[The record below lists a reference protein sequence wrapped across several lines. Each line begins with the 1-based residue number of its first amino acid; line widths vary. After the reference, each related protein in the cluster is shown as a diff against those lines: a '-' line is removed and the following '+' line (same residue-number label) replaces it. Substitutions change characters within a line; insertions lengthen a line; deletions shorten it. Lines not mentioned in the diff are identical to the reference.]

1 MPTPITAGDPIFAGI
16 ASSVPSSFLADVVGL
31 INRSPNLLAQIA
43 QLDAFTLPGGGSA
56 RIALQSGAG
65 NGASSSYHSA
75 VINISALASYDD
87 SQSIALGGNLDPA
100 QSPEYVTP
108 AGVFVGLLAYELAHW
123 TDPQLGPIYTGGLPG
138 YTIEQAVATEF
149 ASEGK
154 SADSQYTAMMQIQ
167 STEATNPV
175 PSSMANGNILFNVT
189 SNPAQDTNLLA
200 QLAALQSTPTP
211 VAATVS
217 LLGSQ
222 FWNVPVD
229 GGNFLSTMW
238 NSYGENGARDDLGIV
253 LSQITGF
260 SVRESNA
267 GTLEGCTIET
277 GAPGSAA
284 LTYLI
289 ACPTP
294 GQQQAQITDTASGNL
309 LATVDTVIDA
319 GTGQMQLSLAAH
331 DFSFSVPNGSVALGV
346 TGDND
351 RLFGQAGVTDLNV
364 ALSGTGALVCLQSGS
379 STITGADSTST
390 VFGGASDVTYAG
402 GGGILVMGAG
412 AATVTGGPRESVFG
426 GTGGVT
432 YQGATEYA
440 DVIGGAGSCTIRAGA
455 GGGWYGGGGLGH
467 NALTATG
474 AGTVL
479 DAGGNDDTLT
489 GAAGGGAYLIAAA
502 GNETLQGGNQTGD
515 TIFFLGA
522 GPDLVQAGHGGS
534 VIVTG
539 SGTATIDGGGG
550 WDQVWGGTGGP
561 DRFVAGNGGV
571 LAISG
576 FRPGLDHISADGQHV
591 TAASEGAAGT
601 VFALSSGATIILAGV
616 AVQPGGA
623 FS

>member
-1 MPTPITAGDPIFAGI
+1 MPTPITASDPIFAGI
-16 ASSVPSSFLADVVGL
+16 ASSVPASFLADVVGL

-43 QLDAFTLPGGGSA
+43 QLDAFTLPGGGTA

-75 VINISALASYDD
+75 VINISALSSYDD
-87 SQSIALGGNLDPA
+87 SQSIALGGNLDPT
-100 QSPEYVTP
+100 QSPEYITP

-175 PSSMANGNILFNVT
+175 LSDMANGNVLFNVT
-189 SNPAQDTNLLA
+189 SDPAQDTSLLA
-200 QLAALQSTPTP
+200 QVAGLQSG
-211 VAATVS
+211 AAVS

-229 GGNFLSTMW
+229 GGSFLSTFW
-238 NSYGENGARDDLGIV
+238 TGYGDSGARDDLGIAM
-253 LSQITGF
+253 SQITGF

-267 GTLEGCTIET
+267 GTLEGCTIDT
-277 GAPGSAA
+277 QAPAGAA
-284 LTYLI
+284 LSYLI
-289 ACPTP
+289 TCPTP

-309 LATVDTVIDA
+309 LATVDTVIDT

-331 DFSFSVPNGSVALGV
+331 DFSLDVPDGSVALSV

-351 RLFGQAGVTDLNV
+351 RLFGQAGVTDLHV
-364 ALSGTGALVCLQSGS
+364 ALSGTSALVCLQSGG
-379 STITGADSTST
+379 STITGADSTTT

-402 GGGILVMGAG
+402 GGILVMGEG
-412 AATVTGGPRESVFG
+412 AATVTGGLRATVFG

-455 GGGWYGGGGLGH
+455 GGGWYGGGSLGH
-467 NALTATG
+467 NALTAIG

-479 DAGGNDDTLT
+479 DAGGSNDTLT

-515 TIFFLGA
+515 TIFFLGSGA
-522 GPDLVQAGHGGS
+522 DLVQAGHGGS
-534 VIVTG
+534 VIVAG

-550 WDQVWGGTGGP
+550 WDQVWGGTGGA

-576 FRPGLDHISADGQHV
+576 FRPGIDQISAGSQHV
-591 TAASEGAAGT
+591 TAASEGATGT

-616 AVQPGGA
+616 AVQAGGA